1 MPFFSNSS
9 KTANRHYLLCP
20 RCLKT
25 QASLSVHLRR
35 VCLKD
40 GSDADVNAIVDKA
53 KHDADQFL
61 ILLKLWN
68 ISYESAWKLFG
79 EMLGTQPHNLWC
91 FFLFL
96 NIIFRCSP
104 QVLMRQH
111 MCESPPWHTLP
122 IPDGQ
127 SDDHALFSD
136 TFWGHP
142 AHSGGW
148 KQGPRRRIKTF
159 SPFLRL
165 SPSTFRHRMEIKTFL
180 AVFFTK
186 PIWTCLRSRIKTL

>member
-111 MCESPPWHTLP
+111 MCESYKLNILFHKVFQIWFLYQEIVPGKSSFRPFQNTWPHSCRPFFHKVTRV
-122 IPDGQ
+122 Q
-127 SDDHALFSD
+127 S
-136 TFWGHP
+136 W
-142 AHSGGW
+142 
-148 KQGPRRRIKTF
+148 
-159 SPFLRL
+159 PFGVPCRG
-165 SPSTFRHRMEIKTFL
+165 K
-180 AVFFTK
+180 AA
-186 PIWTCLRSRIKTL
+186 